1 MTRNIKDKWVTLK
14 RIMYGNILLL
24 KSSRRFHIM
33 KKKKKTNSKIQMF
46 LKRPTK
52 FKDSENSKLSQCKF
66 RYCRFMC
73 KLKNQ
78 KIMSLEF
85 IETKQ
90 KYICIHNR

>member
-1 MTRNIKDKWVTLK
+1 
-14 RIMYGNILLL
+14 
-24 KSSRRFHIM
+24 
-33 KKKKKTNSKIQMF
+33 MF
-46 LKRPTK
+46 FKRPTK

-73 KLKNQ
+73 KLNNQ

-90 KYICIHNR
+90 IYIYIYIYTIDKFMKKKFYYRC

>member
-1 MTRNIKDKWVTLK
+1 MIKERIFKKKKKKAMARNIKDKWVTLK

-33 KKKKKTNSKIQMF
+33 KKKKKTKSKIQMF

-73 KLKNQ
+73 KLN
-78 KIMSLEF
+78 
-85 IETKQ
+85 
-90 KYICIHNR
+90 N